1 MTECKSITD
10 VQGALSDA
18 INDMAQFKEFLRDIR
33 PFVGDNIK
41 ELISNEIEI
50 INFSK
55 SALECVYE
63 YNYLPYHE

>member
-1 MTECKSITD
+1 MNECKNITD
-10 VQGALSDA
+10 IQGALSEA

-41 ELISNEIEI
+41 ELISAEIKVV
-50 INFSK
+50 NASK
-55 SALECVYE
+55 DLLTCVYE